1 MYHFRCYELEQENI
15 ALKLSEKPGIDICI
29 HWLNP
34 LFEKCGDK
42 S

>member
-1 MYHFRCYELEQENI
+1 MYHLRSYNLEQNHFAI
-15 ALKLSEKPGIDICI
+15 KLSEKPGIDLSI

-34 LFEKCGDK
+34 LFKKCKD